1 VNRVAVRI
9 SQLPIDVAE
18 VVGCAHSRA
27 AGAVVLFTGTTREW
41 TDGRRTVALDY
52 DCYAEMAEPMLR
64 ELEAEAQRRWAL
76 VNACIVHRIGHV
88 DPGEISVA
96 IAVSAVHRQ
105 EAFAAAQWLIDTI
118 KQQVPIWKQE
128 TWADGTSEWI
138 HPGMRP
144 DGTPVSHPPAAREI
158 GP

>member
-1 VNRVAVRI
+1 MAVRI
-9 SQLPIDVAE
+9 SPEPIDVAE
-18 VVGCAHSRA
+18 VVGSVRARA

-41 TDGRRTVALDY
+41 TDGRRTVMLDY
-52 DCYAEMAEPMLR
+52 ACYAEMAEPLLGQ
-64 ELEAEAQRRWAL
+64 LEAEARQRWTL
-76 VNACIVHRIGHV
+76 VDACIAHRIGQV
-88 DPGEISVA
+88 GPGEISVA

-128 TWADGTSEWI
+128 TWADGASQWV
-138 HPGMRP
+138 HPGMRLEGAP
-144 DGTPVSHPPAAREI
+144 EGEPPAAREA